1 MRDLGPRSMTVTR
14 RQVLAGGAVAAA
26 GLALRPVRS
35 LAVGAPAENLAPPR
49 DLESFV
55 LDRLRAGRL
64 PGVSTAIVRDGQLWS
79 RGFGEANLPR
89 DRHVDSGTIFML
101 ASISKT
107 VICTAVMQAVE
118 DGLFALDD
126 DVDDVLPFS
135 VRIPGFPNRKITAR
149 QLLTHTSSIRDRW
162 PVWDDLYSQ
171 GDSPIGLGEFLEGY
185 LVPGGEDYRE
195 GNFYGFAPGK
205 AYRYSNVGASLAAY
219 LVEAAS
225 GTGFDVWCND
235 RIFEPLAMTRTGWH
249 LADVSRSEVAMP
261 YRWSANLDTYVPY
274 GHYGYPDY
282 PDGALRTTAR
292 HLCHHMGMVMNG
304 GEWNGVRLLS
314 TESVREILRL
324 QIPDIVRFQGLIWY
338 RFHFHGRTLVGHNG
352 GDQGVAT
359 VAFFDPD
366 TGIGVA
372 VLGNGNWRQDG
383 NRWPLQEIM
392 QRLFEDAPQ
401 LLDGSAS

>member
-35 LAVGAPAENLAPPR
+35 LAVGAPAEQLAPPSG
-49 DLESFV
+49 LESFV
-55 LDRLRAGRL
+55 LDRMRAGRL
-64 PGVSTAIVRDGQLWS
+64 PGVSAAIVRDGQLWA
-79 RGFGEANLPR
+79 RGFGEANLAR
-89 DRHVDSGTIFML
+89 NRLVDSGTLFML

-118 DGLFALDD
+118 DGLFSLDD
-126 DVDDVLPFS
+126 DVDDVLRFS
-135 VRIPGFPNRKITAR
+135 VRIPGFPNRKITPR

-162 PVWDDLYSQ
+162 PVWDDLYSE

-185 LVPGGEDYRE
+185 LVPGGEDYQE

-225 GTGFDVWCND
+225 GIGFDEWSND
-235 RIFEPLAMTRTGWH
+235 RIFEPLAMTRAGWH
-249 LADVSRSEVAMP
+249 LADVTRREVAMP
-261 YRWSANLDTYVPY
+261 YRWSPDLDKYVPY
-274 GHYGYPDY
+274 GQYGYPDY

-292 HLCHHMGMVMNG
+292 QLCHHMGMVMNG
-304 GEWNGVRLLS
+304 GEWNGVRVLS
-314 TESVREILRL
+314 TESVQEIRRS
-324 QIPDIVRFQGLIWY
+324 QIPGIESGQGLIWY
-338 RFHFHGRTLVGHNG
+338 RFGFHGRSLVGHNG

-359 VAFFDPD
+359 VAFFEPD

-372 VLGNGNWRQDG
+372 VLGNGNWRKDG

-401 LLDGSAS
+401 LLEIGTS